1 MLRKNM
7 SAQRAHTILL
17 VEDDPDLAKL
27 VRFRLEREGW
37 SVRHVSDGEQA
48 QREFSASPQ
57 PDLVLLDVML
67 PYRNGYELLAE
78 LRRRKGWEAL
88 PVLMLTS
95 RGKEQDVVKGL
106 ALGAND
112 YLSKPF
118 RPAELVARVR
128 KLLPKS

>member
-1 MLRKNM
+1 M

>member
-1 MLRKNM
+1 M

-17 VEDDPDLAKL
+17 VEDDPDIAKL

-37 SVRHVSDGEQA
+37 NVRHVSDGEQA